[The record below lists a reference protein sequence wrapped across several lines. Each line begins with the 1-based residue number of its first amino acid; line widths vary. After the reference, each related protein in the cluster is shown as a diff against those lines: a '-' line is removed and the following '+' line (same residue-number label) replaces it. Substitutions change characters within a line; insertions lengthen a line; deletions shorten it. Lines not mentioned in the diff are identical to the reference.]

1 MNKDLTVGSPSK
13 VLWQFC
19 LPMFGSIL
27 FQQLY
32 NIADSLVAGK
42 LIGENAL
49 AAVGNSYEITL
60 IFLAF
65 SFGCNIGGSVIVSRY
80 FGAKDY
86 NTMKTAVSTALIGT
100 VVLCGALMAVGLL
113 GCRSLL
119 VLIRTPAELMADS
132 AEYLDI
138 YTLGL
143 PFLFLYNVATG
154 IFTAL
159 GDSRT
164 PFLFLAVSSTAN
176 IAVDVLFV
184 AAFDMGVAGVA
195 WATFLCQGVSCV
207 LSLWVV
213 ARRVRA
219 VPSEGEWVWF
229 SWKMLGQIAVVA
241 IPSILQQSF
250 VSVGNIIIQSVV
262 NSFGASVIAGFA
274 AATKL
279 NNVLISSLTDH
290 AGQRHFQLRLPES
303 GRREERACQGG
314 LRGRCQAAGQ
324 HLPLLHG
331 PVPAGR
337 PPAAHALYEQPHGRG
352 HQHRPDLPA
361 DDRTLLPA
369 AGLQADLRRPD
380 ARLRHD
386 GPLYGN
392 HPFRP
397 VPARGAGHP
406 VFQLAGR
413 ERHLAVLAC
422 GLVCGHPA
430 LHGVLSYLYSPAGR
444 RKHEAVTFLICVKA
458 LHVTMKQSEQNEK
471 ITKNDTVF
479 LVAFT

>member
-119 VLIRTPAELMADS
+119 VLIRTP
-132 AEYLDI
+132 
-138 YTLGL
+138 
-143 PFLFLYNVATG
+143 
-154 IFTAL
+154 
-159 GDSRT
+159 
-164 PFLFLAVSSTAN
+164 FLFLAGSSTAN

-184 AAFDMGVAGVA
+184 AAFDLGVAGVA

-219 VPSEGEWVWF
+219 VPSEGERVWF

-279 NNVLISSLTDH
+279 NNVLISSLTTLGSGISNYASQNLG
-290 AGQRHFQLRLPES
+290 AGKNERVKAGFGAGVRLLGS
-303 GRREERACQGG
+303 IC
-314 LRGRCQAAGQ
+314 LCFT
-324 HLPLLHG
+324 
-331 PVPAGR
+331 
-337 PPAAHALYEQPHGRG
+337 ALY
-352 HQHRPDLPA
+352 L
-361 DDRTLLPA
+361 
-369 AGLQADLRRPD
+369 
-380 ARLRHD
+380 
-386 GPLYGN
+386 
-392 HPFRP
+392 
-397 VPARGAGHP
+397 
-406 VFQLAGR
+406 LAGR
-413 ERHLAVLAC
+413 QLLMLFMNSPTGEAINTGLIFLQTIAPFYLLLAFKLTSDGLMRGCGMMGRFMATTLSDLFLRVVLAILFSRWL
-422 GLVCGHPA
+422 GVNGIWLSWPVGWFV
-430 LHGVLSYLYSPAGR
+430 GTVLSMVFYRTSIYRQA
-444 RKHEAVTFLICVKA
+444 E
-458 LHVTMKQSEQNEK
+458 EK
-471 ITKNDTVF
+471 TT
-479 LVAFT
+479 L

>member
-86 NTMKTAVSTALIGT
+86 NTMKTAISTALIGT

-119 VLIRTPAELMADS
+119 VLIRTPAELMVDS

-164 PFLFLAVSSTAN
+164 PFLFLAGSSTAN

-184 AAFDMGVAGVA
+184 AAFDLGVAGVA

-219 VPSEGEWVWF
+219 VPSEGERVWF

-250 VSVGNIIIQSVV
+250 VSVGNLFIQGLV
-262 NSFGASVIAGFA
+262 NSFGSAVIAGYSSA
-274 AATKL
+274 IKL
-279 NNVLISSLTDH
+279 NTFSVTCMSTLANGLSSFTAQNIGAHKESRITDGLKESLRMGALVCLPFVVIYLFLGRFAIGLFLDNGSPNAIH
-290 AGQRHFQLRLPES
+290 AGMMFLRIVSPFYFVVMVKAMCD
-303 GRREERACQGG
+303 GV
-314 LRGRCQAAGQ
+314 LRGTSSIA
-324 HLPLLHG
+324 
-331 PVPAGR
+331 
-337 PPAAHALYEQPHGRG
+337 YFTTTTFT
-352 HQHRPDLPA
+352 DLV
-361 DDRTLLPA
+361 
-369 AGLQADLRRPD
+369 LR
-380 ARLRHD
+380 
-386 GPLYGN
+386 
-392 HPFRP
+392 
-397 VPARGAGHP
+397 V
-406 VFQLAGR
+406 
-413 ERHLAVLAC
+413 VLA
-422 GLVCGHPA
+422 
-430 LHGVLSYLYSPAGR
+430 Y
-444 RKHEAVTFLICVKA
+444 FFVKA
-458 LHVTMKQSEQNEK
+458 LSMDSTGIWLSWPVGWTLSAALSFWFYHIRPWQHHGPKPKRRMAAKS
-471 ITKNDTVF
+471 
-479 LVAFT
+479 

>member
-86 NTMKTAVSTALIGT
+86 NTMKTAVTTALIGT

-119 VLIRTPAELMADS
+119 MLIRTPAELMADS

-184 AAFDMGVAGVA
+184 AAFDLGVAGVA
-195 WATFLCQGVSCV
+195 WATFLCQGVAACSPCGWWPGGCV
-207 LSLWVV
+207 LS
-213 ARRVRA
+213 RVRGSGSGSPGRCWA
-219 VPSEGEWVWF
+219 RSQWWPSPAFCSRALSQW
-229 SWKMLGQIAVVA
+229 A
-241 IPSILQQSF
+241 
-250 VSVGNIIIQSVV
+250 
-262 NSFGASVIAGFA
+262 
-274 AATKL
+274 
-279 NNVLISSLTDH
+279 ISS
-290 AGQRHFQLRLPES
+290 S
-303 GRREERACQGG
+303 RAWST
-314 LRGRCQAAGQ
+314 
-324 HLPLLHG
+324 PS
-331 PVPAGR
+331 VPA
-337 PPAAHALYEQPHGRG
+337 
-352 HQHRPDLPA
+352 
-361 DDRTLLPA
+361 
-369 AGLQADLRRPD
+369 
-380 ARLRHD
+380 
-386 GPLYGN
+386 
-392 HPFRP
+392 
-397 VPARGAGHP
+397 
-406 VFQLAGR
+406 
-413 ERHLAVLAC
+413 
-422 GLVCGHPA
+422 
-430 LHGVLSYLYSPAGR
+430 
-444 RKHEAVTFLICVKA
+444 
-458 LHVTMKQSEQNEK
+458 
-471 ITKNDTVF
+471 
-479 LVAFT
+479 

>member
-86 NTMKTAVSTALIGT
+86 NTMKTAVTTALIGT

-164 PFLFLAVSSTAN
+164 PFLFLAGSSTAN

-219 VPSEGEWVWF
+219 VPSEGERVWF

-250 VSVGNIIIQSVV
+250 VSVGNIIIQRRGQLLRCQRDRGLCRGHQAEQCAH
-262 NSFGASVIAGFA
+262 F
-274 AATKL
+274 L
-279 NNVLISSLTDH
+279 PDH

-303 GRREERACQGG
+303 GRREERARQGG

-337 PPAAHALYEQPHGRG
+337 PPAAHALYEQPHG
-352 HQHRPDLPA
+352 
-361 DDRTLLPA
+361 
-369 AGLQADLRRPD
+369 
-380 ARLRHD
+380 
-386 GPLYGN
+386 
-392 HPFRP
+392 
-397 VPARGAGHP
+397 
-406 VFQLAGR
+406 
-413 ERHLAVLAC
+413 
-422 GLVCGHPA
+422 
-430 LHGVLSYLYSPAGR
+430 
-444 RKHEAVTFLICVKA
+444 
-458 LHVTMKQSEQNEK
+458 
-471 ITKNDTVF
+471 
-479 LVAFT
+479 

>member
-119 VLIRTPAELMADS
+119 VLIRTPVELMADS

-164 PFLFLAVSSTAN
+164 PFLFLAGSSTAN

-219 VPSEGEWVWF
+219 VPSEGERVWF

-250 VSVGNIIIQSVV
+250 ISVGNIILQGVI
-262 NSFGASVIAGFA
+262 NTFGSGVIAGYSA
-274 AATKL
+274 GVKL
-279 NNVLISSLTDH
+279 NTFAITSLTALSNSVSSFTGQNIG
-290 AGQRHFQLRLPES
+290 AGKMERVRS
-303 GRREERACQGG
+303 GFK
-314 LRGRCQAAGQ
+314 
-324 HLPLLHG
+324 
-331 PVPAGR
+331 
-337 PPAAHALYEQPHGRG
+337 
-352 HQHRPDLPA
+352 
-361 DDRTLLPA
+361 
-369 AGLQADLRRPD
+369 AGLVMSLAVALVFMGAYVFRGENLLLLFMNSTSAEAIEIGKKFLLIVSLCYLFLALKLAADGVL
-380 ARLRHD
+380 
-386 GPLYGN
+386 
-392 HPFRP
+392 
-397 VPARGAGHP
+397 RGAGAM
-406 VFQLAGR
+406 VYFMITTFLDLILR
-413 ERHLAVLAC
+413 VVLAFI
-422 GLVCGHPA
+422 LVHPFGITGIWLSWPFGWVISSTLSLA
-430 LHGVLSYLYSPAGR
+430 FYLLGVWNPL
-444 RKHEAVTFLICVKA
+444 KKKA
-458 LHVTMKQSEQNEK
+458 
-471 ITKNDTVF
+471 
-479 LVAFT
+479 

>member
-86 NTMKTAVSTALIGT
+86 NTMKTAISTALIGT

-164 PFLFLAVSSTAN
+164 PFLFLAGSSTAN
-176 IAVDVLFV
+176 
-184 AAFDMGVAGVA
+184 
-195 WATFLCQGVSCV
+195 
-207 LSLWVV
+207 
-213 ARRVRA
+213 
-219 VPSEGEWVWF
+219 
-229 SWKMLGQIAVVA
+229 IAVVA

-279 NNVLISSLTDH
+279 NNVLISSLTTLGSGISNYASQNLG
-290 AGQRHFQLRLPES
+290 AGKNERVKAGFGAGVRLLGS
-303 GRREERACQGG
+303 IC
-314 LRGRCQAAGQ
+314 LCFT
-324 HLPLLHG
+324 
-331 PVPAGR
+331 
-337 PPAAHALYEQPHGRG
+337 ALY
-352 HQHRPDLPA
+352 L
-361 DDRTLLPA
+361 
-369 AGLQADLRRPD
+369 
-380 ARLRHD
+380 
-386 GPLYGN
+386 
-392 HPFRP
+392 
-397 VPARGAGHP
+397 
-406 VFQLAGR
+406 LAGR
-413 ERHLAVLAC
+413 QLLMLFMNSPTGEAINTGLTFLQTIAPFYLLLAFKLTSDGLMRGCGMMGRFMATTLSDLFLRVVLAVLFSRWL
-422 GLVCGHPA
+422 GVNGIWLSWPVGWFV
-430 LHGVLSYLYSPAGR
+430 GTVLSMVFYRTSIYRQA
-444 RKHEAVTFLICVKA
+444 E
-458 LHVTMKQSEQNEK
+458 EK
-471 ITKNDTVF
+471 TT
-479 LVAFT
+479 L

>member
-86 NTMKTAVSTALIGT
+86 NTMKTAVTTALIGT

-113 GCRSLL
+113 GCQSLL

-219 VPSEGEWVWF
+219 VPSEGERVWF
-229 SWKMLGQIAVVA
+229 S
-241 IPSILQQSF
+241 
-250 VSVGNIIIQSVV
+250 
-262 NSFGASVIAGFA
+262 
-274 AATKL
+274 
-279 NNVLISSLTDH
+279 
-290 AGQRHFQLRLPES
+290 
-303 GRREERACQGG
+303 
-314 LRGRCQAAGQ
+314 
-324 HLPLLHG
+324 
-331 PVPAGR
+331 
-337 PPAAHALYEQPHGRG
+337 
-352 HQHRPDLPA
+352 
-361 DDRTLLPA
+361 
-369 AGLQADLRRPD
+369 
-380 ARLRHD
+380 
-386 GPLYGN
+386 
-392 HPFRP
+392 
-397 VPARGAGHP
+397 
-406 VFQLAGR
+406 
-413 ERHLAVLAC
+413 
-422 GLVCGHPA
+422 
-430 LHGVLSYLYSPAGR
+430 
-444 RKHEAVTFLICVKA
+444 
-458 LHVTMKQSEQNEK
+458 
-471 ITKNDTVF
+471 
-479 LVAFT
+479 

>member
-86 NTMKTAVSTALIGT
+86 NTMKTAISTALIGT

-164 PFLFLAVSSTAN
+164 PFLFLAGSSTAN

-184 AAFDMGVAGVA
+184 ATFDLGVAGVA

-213 ARRVRA
+213 ARRVCA
-219 VPSEGEWVWF
+219 VPSEGERVWF

-279 NNVLISSLTDH
+279 NNVLISSLTTLGSGISNYASQNLG
-290 AGQRHFQLRLPES
+290 AGKNERVKAGFGAGVRLLGS
-303 GRREERACQGG
+303 IC
-314 LRGRCQAAGQ
+314 LCFT
-324 HLPLLHG
+324 
-331 PVPAGR
+331 
-337 PPAAHALYEQPHGRG
+337 ALY
-352 HQHRPDLPA
+352 L
-361 DDRTLLPA
+361 
-369 AGLQADLRRPD
+369 
-380 ARLRHD
+380 
-386 GPLYGN
+386 
-392 HPFRP
+392 
-397 VPARGAGHP
+397 
-406 VFQLAGR
+406 LAGR
-413 ERHLAVLAC
+413 QLLMLFMNSPTGEAINTGLTFLQTIAPFYLLLALKLTSDGLMRGCGMMDRFMATTLSDLFLRVVLAM
-422 GLVCGHPA
+422 LFSRW
-430 LHGVLSYLYSPAGR
+430 LGVNGIWLSWPVGWFVGTLLSMVFYRTSIYRQA
-444 RKHEAVTFLICVKA
+444 E
-458 LHVTMKQSEQNEK
+458 EK
-471 ITKNDTVF
+471 TT
-479 LVAFT
+479 L

>member
-86 NTMKTAVSTALIGT
+86 NTMKTAVTTALIGT
-100 VVLCGALMAVGLL
+100 VVLCGA
-113 GCRSLL
+113 
-119 VLIRTPAELMADS
+119 TPAELMADS

-219 VPSEGEWVWF
+219 VPSEGERVWF

-279 NNVLISSLTDH
+279 NNVLISSLTTLGSGISNYASQNLG
-290 AGQRHFQLRLPES
+290 AGKNERVKAGFGAGVRLLGS
-303 GRREERACQGG
+303 IC
-314 LRGRCQAAGQ
+314 LCFT
-324 HLPLLHG
+324 
-331 PVPAGR
+331 
-337 PPAAHALYEQPHGRG
+337 ALY
-352 HQHRPDLPA
+352 L
-361 DDRTLLPA
+361 
-369 AGLQADLRRPD
+369 
-380 ARLRHD
+380 
-386 GPLYGN
+386 
-392 HPFRP
+392 
-397 VPARGAGHP
+397 
-406 VFQLAGR
+406 LAGR
-413 ERHLAVLAC
+413 QLLMLFMNSPTGEAINTGLTFLQTIAPFYLLLAFKLTSDGLMRGCGMMGRFMATTLSDLFLRVVLAILFSRWL
-422 GLVCGHPA
+422 GVNGIWLSWPVGWFV
-430 LHGVLSYLYSPAGR
+430 GTVLSMVFYRTSIYRQA
-444 RKHEAVTFLICVKA
+444 E
-458 LHVTMKQSEQNEK
+458 EK
-471 ITKNDTVF
+471 TT
-479 LVAFT
+479 L

>member
-86 NTMKTAVSTALIGT
+86 NTMKNAVSTALIGT

-119 VLIRTPAELMADS
+119 VFIRTPAELMADS

-164 PFLFLAVSSTAN
+164 PFLFLAGSSTAN

-184 AAFDMGVAGVA
+184 AAFDLGVAGVA

-219 VPSEGEWVWF
+219 VPSEGERVWF

-250 VSVGNIIIQSVV
+250 VSVGNIIIHQTEQC
-262 NSFGASVIAGFA
+262 AH
-274 AATKL
+274 L
-279 NNVLISSLTDH
+279 LPDH

-303 GRREERACQGG
+303 GRREERARQGG

-369 AGLQADLRRPD
+369 AGLQADFGRSD

-386 GPLYGN
+386 GPLYGD

-397 VPARGAGHP
+397 VPARGAGHA
-406 VFQLAGR
+406 VFPLAGR

-422 GLVCGHPA
+422 GLVCGHRA
-430 LHGVLSYLYSPAGR
+430 LHGVLSYLYLPAGR
-444 RKHEAVTFLICVKA
+444 RKNDAVTFLTWVKA
-458 LHVTMKQSEQNEK
+458 LHFTMKQSEQNEK
-471 ITKNDTVF
+471 ITKNNMDF